1 MWIMKTSL
9 TSVCINQRR
18 AGQLSLTW
26 LLETN
31 KSTKSVYLK
40 ALCAIL
46 IGDISLLFILKI
58 S

>member
-18 AGQLSLTW
+18 AGQLSLTS

-31 KSTKSVYLK
+31 KSTNSVYLK

-46 IGDISLLFILKI
+46 IGNISLLFILKI